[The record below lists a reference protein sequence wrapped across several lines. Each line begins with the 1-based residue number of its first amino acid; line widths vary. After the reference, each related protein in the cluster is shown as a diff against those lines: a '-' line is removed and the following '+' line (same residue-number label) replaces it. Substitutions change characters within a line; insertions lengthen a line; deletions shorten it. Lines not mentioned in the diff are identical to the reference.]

1 MKDMLSLCKEEQV
14 VEDLPIPVDIEG
26 LPPLAVYRLDGKIY
40 VTDRTCT
47 HGDADLTEGF
57 QEGEA
62 IECPFHGGAFS
73 IISGEAITL
82 PCSKP
87 LTTYPAIVMD
97 GNVYIK
103 PPPASPQS
111 VDS

>member
-1 MKDMLSLCKEEQV
+1 MKNILLLCKEEDV
-14 VEDLPIPVDIEG
+14 VEDLPVPVDIEG
-26 LPPLAVYRLDGKIY
+26 IPPLAVYRFNDKIY

-57 QEGEA
+57 QEGET
-62 IECPFHGGAFS
+62 IECPFHGGSFS

-87 LTTYPAIVMD
+87 LSTYPAIVLE
-97 GNVYIK
+97 GSVYIK
-103 PPPASPQS
+103 ASAATPRS
-111 VDS
+111 NVA

>member
-1 MKDMLSLCKEEQV
+1 MQDMLFLCKEEDV
-14 VEDLPIPVDIEG
+14 VEDLPVSVTIEG
-26 LPPLAVYRLDGKIY
+26 FPPLAVYRFNDTIY

-73 IISGEAITL
+73 IISGNPITP
-82 PCSKP
+82 PCSKR
-87 LTTYPAIVMD
+87 LLTYPAMVLD

-103 PPPASPQS
+103 PSSASANGPGI
-111 VDS
+111 